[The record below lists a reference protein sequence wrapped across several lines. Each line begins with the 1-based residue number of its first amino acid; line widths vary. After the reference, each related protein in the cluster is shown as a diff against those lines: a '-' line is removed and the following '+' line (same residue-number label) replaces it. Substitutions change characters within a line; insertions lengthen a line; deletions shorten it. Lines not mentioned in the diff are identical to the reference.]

1 MPNGVRRMRWRRE
14 ESCPKPAPL
23 ISHGF
28 AVPASPRGEAFD
40 SLHRAKAFPSRGDS
54 PLCGEM
60 SAEQTKGSEGF
71 QNFLLFAKPQLAGM
85 ARRGKAPALRRTC
98 GSIPFRSN
106 EKGLPG
112 LNRKSFS
119 FVKREKEM
127 KMRGFANGVPLWN
140 IFIIPAN

>member
-1 MPNGVRRMRWRRE
+1 MRGAGLGQLSSRRH
-14 ESCPKPAPL
+14 L
-23 ISHGF
+23 IRLTPFGT
-28 AVPASPRGEAFD
+28 
-40 SLHRAKAFPSRGDS
+40 FPSRGDS

-71 QNFLLFAKPQLAGM
+71 QNFLLLAKPQLAGM

>member
-1 MPNGVRRMRWRRE
+1 MRWRRK
-14 ESCPKPAPL
+14 ESQPNLAPSSVTASPCQLPPEGKPSTVCTVPKP
-23 ISHGF
+23 
-28 AVPASPRGEAFD
+28 SPQGVIP
-40 SLHRAKAFPSRGDS
+40 HCVG
-54 PLCGEM
+54 M

>member
-1 MPNGVRRMRWRRE
+1 M
-14 ESCPKPAPL
+14 
-23 ISHGF
+23 
-28 AVPASPRGEAFD
+28 PASPRGEAFD

-54 PLCGEM
+54 PLCWVSPRKKYACGIFQGEWDNRRR
-60 SAEQTKGSEGF
+60 QTTIKMASGADKRVGRLSELPAIRQTPICRHGT
-71 QNFLLFAKPQLAGM
+71 AG
-85 ARRGKAPALRRTC
+85 GKAPALRRTC